1 MQDKLIADERK
12 KIMKQLKRDLKT
24 VARDLKKLTQK
35 TDRLLKQFEKID
47 KPTAAKNPKT
57 AARKKSV
64 ARKAKKMSPS
74 DAVLSII
81 KRRKKGTDVATLKK
95 MTGFKDN
102 NLRAII
108 FRLRKKGDIKSDRK
122 GIYVKA

>member
-1 MQDKLIADERK
+1 
-12 KIMKQLKRDLKT
+12 MKRLKRDLKT

-47 KPTAAKNPKT
+47 KPAAAKRPKA
-57 AARKKSV
+57 AARKKAV
-64 ARKAKKMSPS
+64 VRKAKKISPS

-81 KRRKKGTDVATLKK
+81 SRRKRGADVVTLKK
-95 MTGFKDN
+95 MTGFKEN

-108 FRLRKKGDIKSDRK
+108 FRLRKKGDIKSERK